1 MDVTPVQI
9 SQVTSWT
16 NFIDIVRQDK
26 SINFVAMAVTQWNA
40 LSIDA
45 LVFYL
50 ESKGYVINAG
60 IVIAE
65 HYSSGYL
72 IDETFF
78 TNKSS
83 RYYLLPYSKEADR
96 VFESKPEKDWTE
108 KLQRACDF
116 YRIVFD
122 FKNNWSKHPLFYS
135 TFNHTIPDAVILQQL
150 GDMGR
155 PVVVCRTEEGIGPY
169 MGTFDKTYPR
179 FREVRTL
186 PALHGYMRAVF
197 WGREVYGMLHKSYDS
212 LTMKK
217 AWHGL
222 RKNDSIIPF
231 YRKVFAL
238 RNEMVKPVVDKR
250 LINNSVIICTAS
262 WKRHLIQDE
271 EDFRVLKLV
280 CDDLH
285 NRGIKLLLKAHPRD
299 AFYPTKFEEL
309 HCELLN
315 VPGLSFEGLCECAL
329 PKAVISY
336 PSTTLIN
343 PKLFWNVPTFCVADM
358 LDREKMRNYIDEID
372 SFKRVFRNF
381 VRFVKT
387 PNEIKI

>member
-122 FKNNWSKHPLFYS
+122 FKNRILVHLCRYPFQRRLPSIVMPRNGP
-135 TFNHTIPDAVILQQL
+135 PDL
-150 GDMGR
+150 
-155 PVVVCRTEEGIGPY
+155 
-169 MGTFDKTYPR
+169 
-179 FREVRTL
+179 
-186 PALHGYMRAVF
+186 
-197 WGREVYGMLHKSYDS
+197 
-212 LTMKK
+212 
-217 AWHGL
+217 
-222 RKNDSIIPF
+222 
-231 YRKVFAL
+231 
-238 RNEMVKPVVDKR
+238 
-250 LINNSVIICTAS
+250 
-262 WKRHLIQDE
+262 
-271 EDFRVLKLV
+271 
-280 CDDLH
+280 
-285 NRGIKLLLKAHPRD
+285 
-299 AFYPTKFEEL
+299 
-309 HCELLN
+309 
-315 VPGLSFEGLCECAL
+315 
-329 PKAVISY
+329 
-336 PSTTLIN
+336 
-343 PKLFWNVPTFCVADM
+343 CVA
-358 LDREKMRNYIDEID
+358 YIIAQ
-372 SFKRVFRNF
+372 
-381 VRFVKT
+381 
-387 PNEIKI
+387 